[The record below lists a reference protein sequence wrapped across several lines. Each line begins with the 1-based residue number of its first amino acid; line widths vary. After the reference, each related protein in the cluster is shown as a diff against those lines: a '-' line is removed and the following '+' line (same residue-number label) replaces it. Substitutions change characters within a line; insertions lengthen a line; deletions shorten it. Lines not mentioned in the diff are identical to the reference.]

1 MKAKN
6 NLSPDSKALSYITQ
20 AVKVGHDKKLN
31 KDIWAPRVVWGAQHV
46 KVTANEA
53 MANESAGGH
62 NKHAKKG
69 ARDFLLER
77 LANGPV
83 KVTELREDCK
93 ANDIAWRTAERVK
106 LDLKIASRKDK
117 TKLDGEWFWE
127 LPPKAAIP
135 GWE

>member
-1 MKAKN
+1 MRCPSTSGSLTN
-6 NLSPDSKALSYITQ
+6 
-20 AVKVGHDKKLN
+20 
-31 KDIWAPRVVWGAQHV
+31 V

-69 ARDFLLER
+69 AHDFLLER

-83 KVTELREDCK
+83 KVAELREDCK

-106 LDLKIASRKDK
+106 TDLKIASRKDK

-127 LPPKAAIP
+127 MPPKAATWT
-135 GWE
+135 GDF